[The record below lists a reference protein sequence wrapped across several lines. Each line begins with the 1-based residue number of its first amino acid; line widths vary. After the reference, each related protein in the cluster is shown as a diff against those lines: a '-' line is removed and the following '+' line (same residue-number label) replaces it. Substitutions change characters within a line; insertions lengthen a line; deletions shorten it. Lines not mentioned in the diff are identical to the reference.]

1 MADSRESLI
10 SSQSGAADGKSA
22 AAAPFRSAGRCLGAR
37 SVPLGEPLTQNAKDL
52 HARSEAEVQSK
63 RTSLGDDFRP
73 VDIGVRRMSAMQTT
87 EFGLGFAVAA
97 IGKTAHLALLR
108 SVSRIVLNGFDA
120 EPVFE
125 VSKASP

>member
-1 MADSRESLI
+1 MTFVVSALADPRESLI
-10 SSQSGAADGKSA
+10 SSQSGAAYGKSA

-37 SVPLGEPLTQNAKDL
+37 SVPLGETQNAKDL

-87 EFGLGFAVAA
+87 G
-97 IGKTAHLALLR
+97 IGR
-108 SVSRIVLNGFDA
+108 
-120 EPVFE
+120 
-125 VSKASP
+125 